1 MTDQMR
7 DAGDS
12 FSASSWIFVDFSIP
26 LCVIFINL
34 LVLGGDASDALLP
47 YLFIQFGAVEHY
59 EPPLPVEGELA
70 SLAFL
75 PDGSLGQPRLIGQ
88 LGDGKEGLG
97 PAGYLRG
104 EVCEFRMGH
113 GVLFFTW
120 KYRSDGKCKFPR
132 QASLVMVTMRFF
144 QSQE

>member
-1 MTDQMR
+1 M
-7 DAGDS
+7 
-12 FSASSWIFVDFSIP
+12 
-26 LCVIFINL
+26 
-34 LVLGGDASDALLP
+34 VLGGDVLTALLP

-75 PDGSLGQPRLIGQ
+75 PDGALGQPRLIGQ

-113 GVLFFTW
+113 GVHRLW
-120 KYRSDGKCKFPR
+120 IMR
-132 QASLVMVTMRFF
+132 AS
-144 QSQE
+144 